1 MIGSV
6 CCIWREKKWYA
17 HETESERVFVDWR
30 VDVGMR
36 RVNAMKW
43 VVSSLLISI
52 QTDPATRVDSASHSF
67 PMFKYRLFQL
77 KAPFFFRLAQH
88 YTIQTHSH
96 PIIGMSFSIE
106 NGSKASDE
114 VKKWVLNEKRGR
126 KSQKRVFTFP
136 SHCITCRRT
145 RSTKSASNGSLIAEC
160 RSGRRRKRRNR
171 ITVIEVDGVCNVSP
185 HSEGSARTRLR

>member
-1 MIGSV
+1 M
-6 CCIWREKKWYA
+6 
-17 HETESERVFVDWR
+17 ESERVFVDWR
-30 VDVGMR
+30 VDDEMR

-43 VVSSLLISI
+43 VVLSLLILI
-52 QTDPATRVDSASHSF
+52 QTDPATREDHPRHPF
-67 PMFKYRLFQL
+67 PTPKCRLFQL

-126 KSQKRVFTFP
+126 KSQKRVYTFP

-145 RSTKSASNGSLIAEC
+145 RSTKSASNGSRIAEC

-171 ITVIEVDGVCNVSP
+171 ITVIEVDGV
-185 HSEGSARTRLR
+185 